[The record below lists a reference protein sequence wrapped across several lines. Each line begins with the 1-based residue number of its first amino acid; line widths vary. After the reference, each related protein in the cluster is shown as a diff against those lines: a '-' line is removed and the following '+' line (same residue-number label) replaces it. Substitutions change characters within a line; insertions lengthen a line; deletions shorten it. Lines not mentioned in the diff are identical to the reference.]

1 MYLLLSRNN
10 PYLEELNRTPQGQTL
25 QKDFDGMEIDLK
37 NRFKS
42 KNLDMKDNYMTNNYS
57 EVISDYDEDTS
68 NGDSLSFISSKL
80 KSSNIEINEEEFE
93 TKKKEKTFI
102 HFKYYI
108 HLLNIIASILIII
121 SQIFCHI
128 ENDNY
133 FFDNKY
139 IRKIGA
145 LILNKFNFDEPNKL
159 RAWKN
164 LFEDKNIN
172 LTLITESK
180 GNTLPT
186 IITHYIFNN
195 FTFSEINNYDIL
207 MAHNI
212 SLFTYRIDYSFNYK
226 DTEINLVISKSNN
239 KLRYLILSLSLVSIL
254 FLSASRY
261 LSFFRENK
269 VLKDNSTPFYKSKY
283 CLMLFFEVIYL
294 LVFQYPYLNYI
305 WINHQLD
312 RLMIL
317 PLSSLLSAFANFR
330 ALYFFQLINSLS
342 IYDSVL
348 SEKILDKFYLSTNL
362 FFTMK
367 AYQKSNPFISLIFLF
382 AISCLCFS
390 LCIRIFEMYYW
401 ETYDVITQDWT
412 FIWNALWCVFV
423 SMTTV
428 GYGDFYPKTHFGR
441 ILVIIS
447 CSVGIYFISMMMIF
461 LTQKSI
467 LSESELKSYK
477 LITRLK
483 IRNELKDIY
492 SNIIFHGIK
501 MFIIQNRYINDN
513 ISQKR
518 YEMEYNYE
526 KRNVNLMIE
535 ECRFLSEKLKS
546 FDIIPTKDQLYDIAE
561 RILEDIKCINNEV
574 NILKKLNS
582 SFLGYTDTQVVMI
595 KYLKKCIQNTK
606 LMLDLIEKKP
616 NDFGLLAE
624 INKNN
629 LMNGMKKIYDEHR
642 NENINM
648 NGINLNKNLNLDKLF
663 EDTQLVNSN
672 LVHYDEFFA
681 EELAKYQ
688 VSKDE
693 YKTYFFPLFF
703 KEPNQSFKSVK
714 NNTLKAMKTIK
725 QMKELKKKIDSEYI
739 QRRNR
744 TNEHS
749 LVYIENELD

>member
-42 KNLDMKDNYMTNNYS
+42 KNLDIKDNYMTNNYS

-68 NGDSLSFISSKL
+68 NGDSLSFISSKI

-93 TKKKEKTFI
+93 TKKKEKKFI

-145 LILNKFNFDEPNKL
+145 LILNKFNFDEANKIE
-159 RAWKN
+159 AWKN
-164 LFEDKNIN
+164 LFDDKNIN
-172 LTLITESK
+172 LTLITEPK
-180 GNTLPT
+180 GNILPT

-195 FTFSEINNYDIL
+195 LTFSEINNHDIL
-207 MAHNI
+207 LANNI
-212 SLFTYRIDYSFNYK
+212 SFFTYRIDYSFNYK
-226 DTEINLVISKSNN
+226 DIEINLVISKSNN

-283 CLMLFFEVIYL
+283 CLILFFEVIYL
-294 LVFQYPYLNYI
+294 LIFQYPYLNYI

-441 ILVIIS
+441 IFVIIS

-501 MFIIQNRYINDN
+501 MFIVQNRYVNDN

-535 ECRFLSEKLKS
+535 ECKFLSEKLKS

-561 RILEDIKCINNEV
+561 RILEDTKCINNEV

-582 SFLGYTDTQVVMI
+582 SLLGYTDTQVVMI

-606 LMLDLIEKKP
+606 LMLDLIKKKP

-663 EDTQLVNSN
+663 EDTQVVNSN
-672 LVHYDEFFA
+672 LAHYDEFFA

-703 KEPNQSFKSVK
+703 KYFNQSFKSVK

>member
-10 PYLEELNRTPQGQTL
+10 PYLDELNRTPQGQTL

-42 KNLDMKDNYMTNNYS
+42 KTLDIKDNYMTNNYS

-68 NGDSLSFISSKL
+68 NGDSLSFISSKI

-145 LILNKFNFDEPNKL
+145 LILNKFNFDEANKIE
-159 RAWKN
+159 AWKN
-164 LFEDKNIN
+164 LFDDKNIN
-172 LTLITESK
+172 LTLITEPK
-180 GNTLPT
+180 GNILPT

-195 FTFSEINNYDIL
+195 FTFSKINNYDIL

-561 RILEDIKCINNEV
+561 RILEDIKYINNEV

>member
-1 MYLLLSRNN
+1 
-10 PYLEELNRTPQGQTL
+10 
-25 QKDFDGMEIDLK
+25 
-37 NRFKS
+37 
-42 KNLDMKDNYMTNNYS
+42 
-57 EVISDYDEDTS
+57 
-68 NGDSLSFISSKL
+68 
-80 KSSNIEINEEEFE
+80 
-93 TKKKEKTFI
+93 
-102 HFKYYI
+102 
-108 HLLNIIASILIII
+108 
-121 SQIFCHI
+121 
-128 ENDNY
+128 
-133 FFDNKY
+133 
-139 IRKIGA
+139 
-145 LILNKFNFDEPNKL
+145 
-159 RAWKN
+159 
-164 LFEDKNIN
+164 
-172 LTLITESK
+172 
-180 GNTLPT
+180 
-186 IITHYIFNN
+186 
-195 FTFSEINNYDIL
+195 
-207 MAHNI
+207 
-212 SLFTYRIDYSFNYK
+212 
-226 DTEINLVISKSNN
+226 
-239 KLRYLILSLSLVSIL
+239 
-254 FLSASRY
+254 
-261 LSFFRENK
+261 
-269 VLKDNSTPFYKSKY
+269 
-283 CLMLFFEVIYL
+283 
-294 LVFQYPYLNYI
+294 
-305 WINHQLD
+305 
-312 RLMIL
+312 
-317 PLSSLLSAFANFR
+317 
-330 ALYFFQLINSLS
+330 
-342 IYDSVL
+342 
-348 SEKILDKFYLSTNL
+348 
-362 FFTMK
+362 
-367 AYQKSNPFISLIFLF
+367 
-382 AISCLCFS
+382 
-390 LCIRIFEMYYW
+390 
-401 ETYDVITQDWT
+401 
-412 FIWNALWCVFV
+412 
-423 SMTTV
+423 
-428 GYGDFYPKTHFGR
+428 
-441 ILVIIS
+441 
-447 CSVGIYFISMMMIF
+447 MMMIF

-561 RILEDIKCINNEV
+561 RILEDIKYINNEV